1 MKKQHIAIAI
11 VLPLLAFGSMASA
24 QDKFQSGYFLDNFSY
39 NYRLNPALMA
49 ERSFFGLGVGNIEAG
64 LASDIGVSTLLF
76 PNADGTG
83 LVTGLNKSVSAEQ
96 FLSGLKPDNA
106 LSVDAGLNILSFGRR
121 KEKSFF
127 TFELNLKA
135 DVGASLPY
143 ELFSFLKQG
152 SDTNGTYDL
161 SGFMLGAKSYAEVA
175 IGSAH
180 VLADGKLT
188 IGARLKGLVGIA
200 AANLTL
206 DKAVATINNSE
217 VSAELAGGA
226 RVACAPLSL
235 VNDGE
240 GNLSAKFNPEALAPA
255 GYGAALDLGVQW
267 RPFKGLSLTAGIN
280 DLGGLSWKYNALA
293 KTAGSGRFDGFNEV
307 DTDTDFNKELE
318 TATDNFKNLINLK
331 AVNGNESE
339 FEMLAFT
346 ANAGARYRLPFLSFL
361 SVGAL
366 GIYHFD
372 SISPYWDAR
381 VGATATPFNCLSLA
395 ANYGFTPQGNVLGL
409 AASVSLFF
417 LNAYIG
423 LDSYAGRMT
432 AYPVEGLDLPVYG
445 GVPVPVDPFR
455 FKLTFGVNIQL
466 GHRFKA

>member
-11 VLPLLAFGSMASA
+11 ALLFLGGIASA

-39 NYRLNPALMA
+39 NYRLNPALMS
-49 ERSFFGLGVGNIEAG
+49 ERSFFGLGIGNIEAG

-106 LSVDAGLNILSFGRR
+106 LGVDAGLNILSFGRR

-127 TFELNLKA
+127 TFELNLRA

-152 SDTNGTYDL
+152 SGTDNGSYDL
-161 SGFMLGAKSYAEVA
+161 SGFKFGAKSYAEMAV
-175 IGSAH
+175 GSAH
-180 VLADGKLT
+180 ILADGKLT
-188 IGARLKGLVGIA
+188 LGARIKGLVGIA
-200 AANLTL
+200 AADLTL
-206 DKAVATINNSE
+206 DEAVATINDSE
-217 VSAELAGGA
+217 ISSELVGGA
-226 RVACAPLSL
+226 RVACVPLSL
-235 VNDGE
+235 SNDGD
-240 GNLSAKFNPEALAPA
+240 GNLSIAFDQTALTPS
-255 GYGAALDLGVQW
+255 GYGAAIDLGATW
-267 RPFKGLSLTAGIN
+267 RPISGLSLTAGIN
-280 DLGGLSWKYNALA
+280 DLGGIKWNYNALA
-293 KTAGSGRFDGFNEV
+293 KTAGSGRFNGFN
-307 DTDTDFNKELE
+307 DINTDTDFNKELE
-318 TATDNFKNLINLK
+318 SATDSFKNLINLK
-331 AVNGNESE
+331 AVSGNESE

-346 ANAGARYRLPFLSFL
+346 ANAGVRYKLPFLSSL

-372 SISPYWDAR
+372 NISPYWDAR
-381 VGATATPFNCLSLA
+381 LGATATPFDFFSIT

-417 LNAYIG
+417 VNAYFG
-423 LDSYAGRMT
+423 LDSYVGSMT
-432 AYPVEGLDLPVYG
+432 AYPVEGLDFPVYG

-455 FKLTFGVNIQL
+455 FKFTFGVNIQL

>member
-1 MKKQHIAIAI
+1 MKKQHIAIAAI
-11 VLPLLAFGSMASA
+11 AILALGSTTYA

-39 NYRLNPALMA
+39 NYRLNPSLAA
-49 ERSFFGLGVGNIEAG
+49 ERSFFGLGLGNVETG
-64 LASDIGVSTLLF
+64 LASDISVSTLLF

-106 LSVDAGLNILSFGRR
+106 LSVDAGLNVFSFGKR

-127 TFELNLKA
+127 TFELNLRA

-152 SDTNGTYDL
+152 SGTDGSYDL
-161 SGFMLGAKSYAEVA
+161 SGFKAGAKSYAEVA
-175 IGSAH
+175 VGSAH
-180 VLADGKLT
+180 ILADGKLT
-188 IGARLKGLVGIA
+188 LGARLKGLVGIA
-200 AANLTL
+200 AADLTL
-206 DKAVATINNSE
+206 DKAIATINDSE
-217 VSAELAGGA
+217 ISSELTGGA

-235 VNDGE
+235 SNDSD
-240 GNLSAKFNPEALAPA
+240 GNLSVAFDQTALKPS
-255 GYGAALDLGVQW
+255 GYGLAIDLGATW
-267 RPFKGLSLTAGIN
+267 RPISGLSLTAGIN
-280 DLGGLSWKYNALA
+280 DLGGIKWSYNALA
-293 KTAGSGRFDGFNEV
+293 KTAGSGSFNGFNDV

-318 TATDNFKNLINLK
+318 SATDSFKELINLQ

-346 ANAGARYRLPFLSFL
+346 ANAGARYKLPFLNFL

-381 VGATATPFNCLSLA
+381 FGATATPFDYFSLT

-417 LNAYIG
+417 VNAYFG
-423 LDSYAGRMT
+423 LDSYVGGMT
-432 AYPVEGLDLPVYG
+432 AYPVEGLNFPVYG

-455 FKLTFGVNIQL
+455 FKFTFGVNIQL